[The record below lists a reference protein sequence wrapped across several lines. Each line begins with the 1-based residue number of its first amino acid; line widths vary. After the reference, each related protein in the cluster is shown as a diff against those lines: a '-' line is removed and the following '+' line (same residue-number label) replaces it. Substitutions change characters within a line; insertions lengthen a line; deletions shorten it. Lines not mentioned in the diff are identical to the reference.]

1 MTTETQHPD
10 YFAYGKAPG
19 SSSDRCVCG
28 GIRYWHATPEGGGC
42 EDCPCEKFELAD
54 ES

>member
-19 SSSDRCVCG
+19 WEVTLCVRRYPPLARPPKVAAAKTAPARSSS
-28 GIRYWHATPEGGGC
+28 
-42 EDCPCEKFELAD
+42 
-54 ES
+54 